1 MPPCT
6 RGCVGPPRSARARS
20 PPIRSSRSTSRCM
33 RACSV
38 TDLLRLVR
46 AGNLLVAAAGVL
58 AGGWVALGAIAVPR
72 LLGFAAV
79 AAVGFGA
86 AGNALND
93 LRDVAADRVNRPG
106 GERPVAAGRLRRE
119 TAHLVAA
126 AGSFIG
132 VAMAALVSGT
142 ALLVGIAALVVI
154 AAYSPLLKPA
164 GVAGNVA
171 IAAVAGLPLWF
182 GAFAVG
188 RPAAGVVPWVLAAW
202 IHLVRE
208 IVKDIEDEPGDRAAG
223 RRTLPV
229 LSAEHVVRGDAQ
241 TGVRFRAGWV
251 EASLHVATLGSV
263 LVLYGRR
270 LWQIA
275 RGVLRRDPGS
285 VRYAG
290 LLILATI
297 PAGLIGVLSHRQ
309 IEERFHSLTW
319 LGVQFLIT
327 GGILWTTRGPRGER
341 DLPTPAAAT
350 GIGFAQAVA
359 ILPAISRSG
368 ATVAAALWSG
378 LTPVAA
384 AEFSFL
390 MAIPVIAGAA
400 LVEAREAVL
409 NLRAIGL
416 LP

>member
-1 MPPCT
+1 
-6 RGCVGPPRSARARS
+6 
-20 PPIRSSRSTSRCM
+20 M

-93 LRDVAADRVNRPG
+93 LRDVAADRVNRPE

-119 TAHLVAA
+119 TAHLVA
-126 AGSFIG
+126 
-132 VAMAALVSGT
+132 

-223 RRTLPV
+223 RRTLPIRWG
-229 LSAEHVVRGDAQ
+229 A
-241 TGVRFRAGWV
+241 
-251 EASLHVATLGSV
+251 
-263 LVLYGRR
+263 RR
-270 LWQIA
+270 
-275 RGVLRRDPGS
+275 
-285 VRYAG
+285 AG
-290 LLILATI
+290 LLAGALAVTFV
-297 PAGLIGVLSHRQ
+297 PLS
-309 IEERFHSLTW
+309 
-319 LGVQFLIT
+319 
-327 GGILWTTRGPRGER
+327 
-341 DLPTPAAAT
+341 
-350 GIGFAQAVA
+350 VA
-359 ILPAISRSG
+359 L
-368 ATVAAALWSG
+368 
-378 LTPVAA
+378 PVAA
-384 AEFSFL
+384 HYGGGYYALAVVPQLAVLAAASRLFVGRPERLSRL
-390 MAIPVIAGAA
+390 LKGAMVVGLVA
-400 LVEAREAVL
+400 LVLGRVA
-409 NLRAIGL
+409 
-416 LP
+416 